1 VHPLRQV
8 IYLTS
13 NQSCPLA
20 NPFPD
25 LLQMPRPIVTSIATL
40 LVVACAGGDSL
51 NRADLDAAAG
61 AITSES
67 MLAHIRTLASDAY
80 EGRAPGTP
88 GEDSTVAYLTA
99 QYKALGLAPGNPDG
113 SYVQNVELIGYTGT
127 STASMRIGNQS
138 IAMRPNLDYIA
149 VSRHDTT
156 NVDVNNSEVVFVGY
170 GVEAPEY
177 GWDDYK
183 GLDVRGKTVLIMVGD
198 PPIRDASDSTRLDS
212 TMFRGK
218 AMTYY
223 GRWTYKY
230 EKASEK
236 GAAAAIIIH
245 QTGPAGYPWEV
256 VSGSWGAENLDIPG
270 AGASSRVPVEGWI
283 TEAKAREIFLAAGR
297 DFGGVAAFATT
308 KAFAP
313 TPLLGTA
320 SWHVK
325 NTVRRIQS
333 RNVVAKLEGS
343 DATLKDEYVIYS
355 AHWDHFGKNASLEG
369 DQILNGAL
377 DNASGVAQMLEI
389 AKAFTKLPTPPE
401 RSVLFLAVTAEEAGL
416 LGAKYYAQ
424 HPLYPLDKTLANIN
438 IDGANQWGRTSDVV
452 LIGLGNST
460 LDDVLDSVV
469 TASGRTIVPDPE
481 SEKGFFYRSDHF
493 EFAKEGVPALYAD
506 AGVNYVGKPDGWGL
520 QKRSEYTANDYHK
533 PSDDVKPDW
542 DLSGAVEDGRML
554 FEVGYRI
561 AQGSTWPEWKSGTEF
576 KAKRDAMLGKQ

>member
-1 VHPLRQV
+1 MSRT
-8 IYLTS
+8 IAAA
-13 NQSCPLA
+13 LA
-20 NPFPD
+20 AVAF
-25 LLQMPRPIVTSIATL
+25 
-40 LVVACAGGDSL
+40 VACAGGD
-51 NRADLDAAAG
+51 RVKHADLEPALNS
-61 AITSES
+61 ITSDS
-67 MLAHIRTLASDAY
+67 MLAHIRTLASDAF

-99 QYKALGLAPGNPDG
+99 QYKSLGLAPGNPDG

-127 STASMRIGNQS
+127 ATASLRISGKS
-138 IAMRPNLDYIA
+138 VAMRPNADFIA

-156 NVDVNNSEVVFVGY
+156 SVDVINSDVVFVGY

-183 GLDVRGKTVLIMVGD
+183 GEDVRGKTVLILVGD
-198 PPIRDASDSTRLDS
+198 PPIPDASDSTRLDS

-256 VSGSWGAENLDIPG
+256 VTGSWGAENFDIPS
-270 AGASSRVPVEGWI
+270 AGGTNRVPVEGWI
-283 TEAKAREIFLAAGR
+283 TEAKARELFAAAGR
-297 DFGGVAAFATT
+297 DFDGVVKFAAT
-308 KAFAP
+308 KAFTPAP
-313 TPLLGTA
+313 LFGTA
-320 SWHVK
+320 TWHVK
-325 NTVRRIQS
+325 NTIRRVQS
-333 RNVVAKLEGS
+333 HNVLAKLEGS
-343 DATLKDEYVIYS
+343 DPALKDEYLIYS
-355 AHWDHFGKNASLEG
+355 AHWDHFGRNPSLQG

-389 AKAFTKLPTPPE
+389 AKAFTKVGKPPK
-401 RSVLFLAVTAEEAGL
+401 RSVLFIALTGEEASL

-424 HPLYPLDKTLANIN
+424 HPLYPLEKTLANIN

-452 LIGLGNST
+452 VIGLGNST

-506 AGVNYVGKPDGWGL
+506 AGVNYVGKPAGWGL
-520 QKRSEYTANDYHK
+520 QKRNEYTTNDYHK
-533 PSDDVKPDW
+533 PSDEVKPDW
-542 DLSGAVEDGRML
+542 DLSGAVEDGQML
-554 FEVGYRI
+554 FEVGYRV
-561 AQGSTWPEWKSGTEF
+561 AQSPKWPEWKPGTEF
-576 KAKRDAMLGKQ
+576 KAKREAMLKP

>member
-1 VHPLRQV
+1 MSR
-8 IYLTS
+8 ITIAS
-13 NQSCPLA
+13 LA
-20 NPFPD
+20 AV
-25 LLQMPRPIVTSIATL
+25 LAT
-40 LVVACAGGDSL
+40 ACAGGDSFD
-51 NRADLDAAAG
+51 RADLEPALNSV
-61 AITSES
+61 TTET
-67 MLAHIRTLASDAY
+67 MLAHIRTLSSDAF

-99 QYKALGLAPGNPDG
+99 QYKSLGLAPGNPDG

-127 STASMRIGNQS
+127 STASLRVGDKPV
-138 IAMRPNLDYIA
+138 AMRPNLDFIA
-149 VSRHDTT
+149 VSRHDTS
-156 NVDVNNSEVVFVGY
+156 NVDVVNSDIVFVGY

-177 GWDDYK
+177 GWNDYK
-183 GLDVRGKTVLIMVGD
+183 DLDVRGKTVLIMVGD
-198 PPIRDASDSTRLDS
+198 PPIRDAADSTRLDS

-256 VSGSWGAENLDIPG
+256 VSGSWGAENFDIPS
-270 AGASSRVPVEGWI
+270 ASAASRVRVEGWM

-297 DFGGVAAFATT
+297 DFDGVATFAT
-308 KAFAP
+308 KKEF
-313 TPLLGTA
+313 TPLPLVGAAT
-320 SWHVK
+320 WRVK
-325 NTVRRIQS
+325 NTIRRIQS
-333 RNVVAKLEGS
+333 RNVIAKLEGS
-343 DATLKDEYVIYS
+343 DATLKDEYVIYT
-355 AHWDHFGKNASLEG
+355 AHWDHFGKNTSLEG

-389 AKAFTKLPTPPE
+389 AKAFTKLPAPPK
-401 RSVLFLAVTAEEAGL
+401 RSILFLAVTAEEAGL

-438 IDGANQWGRTSDVV
+438 IDGGNQWGRTSDVV
-452 LIGLGNST
+452 VIGLGNST

-469 TASGRTIVPDPE
+469 TASGRTTVGDPE

-506 AGVNYVGKPDGWGL
+506 AGVNYVGKPEGYGL
-520 QKRSEYTANDYHK
+520 QKRNEYTTNDYHK
-533 PSDDVKPDW
+533 PSDEIKPDW
-542 DLSGAVEDGRML
+542 DLSGAVEDAQML
-554 FEVGYRI
+554 FEVGYRV
-561 AQGSTWPEWKSGTEF
+561 AQAAKWPEWKAGTEF
-576 KAKRDAMLGKQ
+576 KAKREAMLGKS